1 MDLYGYGHS
10 ANQRRFLMQPE
21 AMNRMCDEPNVLNW
35 IIGGRVLVEFVQL
48 PYIPLLRDSSG
59 IFKSNGISDR
69 FYEE

>member
-1 MDLYGYGHS
+1 
-10 ANQRRFLMQPE
+10 MQPE